1 MPELLATLKAVYE
14 KEGRH
19 NKFLA
24 AMQGIDLDKNNK
36 GGDEGT
42 VTFEEVKARAIA
54 KITGDEEKANAARF
68 GFNKSDGTEYSL
80 IT

>member
-14 KEGRH
+14 KENRH
-19 NKFLA
+19 NKFMA

-36 GGDEGT
+36 GGDEAA

-54 KITGDEEKANAARF
+54 KITGSEEMANAARY
-68 GFNKSDGTEYSL
+68 GFDKMDGTGYSL